1 MLPMKRV
8 LRNSLWVVSAAWL
21 LLASCEEKVR
31 TDVLPPEKLEAIL
44 YDYHLAQVMVSD
56 LPSSER
62 YKKDLYFDY
71 VYDKH
76 GVTEAQIDSSLVY
89 YARYPKDLSL
99 IYTYMSS
106 RLERELERIEEEGI
120 EWVRREAV
128 PVSGD
133 TADLWYDAKLIQLT
147 SSPIEN
153 RFAFTVPAD
162 TNFKAG
168 DKIVWGG
175 DVLFLDEV
183 VDSIRHYLYMN
194 LQVKFAN
201 DSLLQVDTLMY
212 ASGNYLLEVSDTS
225 KWSIKSV
232 DGEAYLKN
240 ADAVSRLLLVSPHL
254 MRYHASM
261 LPDSLQADTTI
272 AAEVL
277 DNAELKVAPNKMEA
291 DNR

>member
-1 MLPMKRV
+1 MKRV
-8 LRNSLWVVSAAWL
+8 LRNSLLVASATWL
-21 LLASCEEKVR
+21 LLVSCGEKVR

-99 IYTYMSS
+99 IYTNMSS
-106 RLERELERIEEEGI
+106 RLDRELGRIEEGNV
-120 EWVRREAV
+120 EWVKREAV

-147 SSPIEN
+147 SSPIDN
-153 RFAFTVPAD
+153 RYVFTVPAD

-168 DKIVWGG
+168 DKIVWSG
-175 DVLFLDEV
+175 DVLFFDEV
-183 VDSIRHYLYMN
+183 IDSIRHYLYMN
-194 LQVKFAN
+194 LMVKFAN

-212 ASGNYLLEVSDTS
+212 ASGSYLLEVPDTS
-225 KWSIKSV
+225 KWVIKSV
-232 DGEAYLKN
+232 DGEVYLKN
-240 ADAVSRLLLVSPHL
+240 ADAISRLLLVSPHL
-254 MRYHASM
+254 MRYHANM
-261 LPDSLQADTTI
+261 LPDSLQTDTAITAD
-272 AAEVL
+272 VL
-277 DNAELKVAPNKMEA
+277 EKSELKVAPNKMEVA
-291 DNR
+291 IR

>member
-1 MLPMKRV
+1 MRRM
-8 LRNSLWVVSAAWL
+8 LRNSLLLVAVLSLLSACA
-21 LLASCEEKVR
+21 EKSKG
-31 TDVLPPEKLEAIL
+31 DVIPPDKLEDVL
-44 YDYHLAQVMVSD
+44 YDYHLAQVMISD
-56 LPSSER
+56 LPSSQR

-99 IYTYMSS
+99 IYTNMSS
-106 RLERELERIEEEGI
+106 RLDRELERIEEGDI
-120 EWVRREAV
+120 EWVKRKAV

-147 SSPIEN
+147 SSPIDN
-153 RFAFTVPAD
+153 RYAFTVPAD

-168 DKIVWGG
+168 DKIVWSG
-175 DVLFLDEV
+175 DVLFFDEV
-183 VDSIRHYLYMN
+183 VDSIRHYLYVN
-194 LQVKFAN
+194 LMVKFAN

-212 ASGNYLLEVSDTS
+212 ASGNYLLEVPDTS
-225 KWSIKSV
+225 KWTIKSV

-254 MRYHASM
+254 MRYHANM
-261 LPDSLQADTTI
+261 LPDSLQADTAIT
-272 AAEVL
+272 ADVL
-277 DNAELKVAPNKMEA
+277 GKAELKVSPNKMKVG
-291 DNR
+291 NR

>member
-1 MLPMKRV
+1 MKRV
-8 LRNSLWVVSAAWL
+8 LRNSLLVVSAAWIL
-21 LLASCEEKVR
+21 CASCEEKVR
-31 TDVLPPEKLEAIL
+31 ADVLPPEKLEAIL

-62 YKKDLYFDY
+62 YKKELYFSY

-76 GVTEAQIDSSLVY
+76 GVTEEQIDSSLVY

-99 IYTYMSS
+99 IYANMSS
-106 RLERELERIEEEGI
+106 RLEREQVRIEEEGA
-120 EWVRREAV
+120 EWVKREAM

-153 RFAFTVPAD
+153 RYAFTVPAD
-162 TNFKAG
+162 TNFKTG

-183 VDSIRHYLYMN
+183 ADSISHYLYMS

-212 ASGNYLLEVSDTS
+212 ASGSYLLEVADTS
-225 KWSIKSV
+225 RWAIKSV
-232 DGEAYLKN
+232 DGAAYLKN
-240 ADAVSRLLLVSPHL
+240 ADAISRLLFVSPRL
-254 MRYHASM
+254 MRYHANM
-261 LPDSLQADTTI
+261 LPDSLLTDTI
-272 AAEVL
+272 IPAEVL
-277 DNAELKVAPNKMEA
+277 DKAELKMDPNKMEA

>member
-1 MLPMKRV
+1 MERV
-8 LRNSLWVVSAAWL
+8 LRNSLLVASVIWL
-21 LLASCEEKVR
+21 LLASCGEKAR
-31 TDVLPPEKLEAIL
+31 ADVLPPEKLEAIL

-62 YKKDLYFDY
+62 YKKDIYFDY

-99 IYTYMSS
+99 IYTNMSS

-120 EWVRREAV
+120 EWVKREAV

-277 DNAELKVAPNKMEA
+277 DNAGLKVAPNKMEA

>member
-1 MLPMKRV
+1 MKRK
-8 LRNSLWVVSAAWL
+8 LRNSLLVASAVWL
-21 LLASCEEKVR
+21 LLASCGEKVR
-31 TDVLPPEKLEAIL
+31 TDVLLPEKLEAIL

-62 YKKDLYFDY
+62 YKKELYFDY

-99 IYTYMSS
+99 IYANMSK

-120 EWVRREAV
+120 EWVKHEAV

-133 TADLWYDAKLIQLT
+133 TADLWYDARLMQLT
-147 SSPIEN
+147 SSPIAN
-153 RFAFTVPAD
+153 RYTFTVPAD
-162 TNFKAG
+162 TNFKTG

-183 VDSIRHYLYMN
+183 TDSIHHYLYMN

-212 ASGNYLLEVSDTS
+212 ASGSYLLAVSDTS
-225 KWSIKSV
+225 KCPIKSV
-232 DGEAYLKN
+232 DGEAYMKST
-240 ADAVSRLLLVSPHL
+240 DAVSRLLLVSPYL
-254 MRYHASM
+254 MRYHTNLLS
-261 LPDSLQADTTI
+261 DSLQTDTITT
-272 AAEVL
+272 AEDL
-277 DNAELKVAPNKMEA
+277 DKAGLKVP
-291 DNR
+291 